1 MIYKGGVNLDIQ
13 DLHQQLEELQQNDYL
28 YLHTVNLK
36 ELTST
41 MMQHIGTIDVY
52 TREMLIYPCFQYFIQ
67 HNLLDIA
74 QLEVLLASC
83 LNPDYLYFEISSSQT
98 DGIFTRSYTLAL
110 LALIIQYDT
119 KHSLLPENQL
129 VDALEKTL
137 QYFKLERDYRV
148 FVPDKG
154 HTRHILHGSSA
165 LHALVQNPNIL
176 NIHYEKIIH
185 CLLNKAFH
193 YQDIYYN
200 DEDEYIITPLIAILQ
215 HEFPQAQFLSILTK
229 KIQRLSQVKERLTPT
244 QFPVLYGNIKTFLR
258 TLFFRAK
265 KDMSL
270 TNITNQIEKR
280 LNQLPKYFLN

>member
-1 MIYKGGVNLDIQ
+1 MNIQ

-28 YLHTVNLK
+28 YLYTCNLD

-41 MMQHIGTIDVY
+41 MMQHMGTIDAY

-110 LALIIQYDT
+110 LTLIIQYDT
-119 KHSLLPENQL
+119 KHSFLTEKQL
-129 VDALEKTL
+129 VDALEKIL
-137 QYFKLERDYRV
+137 QYFKLEQDYRV
-148 FVPDKG
+148 IVPDKG
-154 HTRHILHGSSA
+154 YTRHMLHASSA
-165 LHALVQNPNIL
+165 LHALIQNPNIL
-176 NIHYEKIIH
+176 TIHYEKVVH
-185 CLLNKAFH
+185 CLLNTAFH
-193 YQDIYYN
+193 YQHLYYN
-200 DEDEYIITPLIAILQ
+200 NEDEYIITPIIAMLQ
-215 HEFPQAQFLSILTK
+215 HEFPQTQFLSILTK
-229 KIQRLSQVKERLTPT
+229 KIQRLPQMKERLTLT
-244 QFPVLYGNIKTFLR
+244 QFSILYGNIKIFLR

-270 TNITNQIEKR
+270 TNTANQIEKI
-280 LNQLPKYFLN
+280 LNQLPQYF